1 MNKGNNKGNI
11 VTIKMKNEQ
20 TGEVKE
26 VPIGF
31 SWTTLF
37 FGWFPALLRGDWKN
51 FMILFFLTIPTFGI
65 ILVVYCFKYNMIY
78 TSDLI
83 GKGYK
88 AVMSTQEAEFM
99 SVKIGVYLPV
109 VSQVSDSD
117 FQHQADCIQKINELA
132 D

>member
-1 MNKGNNKGNI
+1 
-11 VTIKMKNEQ
+11 
-20 TGEVKE
+20 
-26 VPIGF
+26 
-31 SWTTLF
+31 
-37 FGWFPALLRGDWKN
+37 
-51 FMILFFLTIPTFGI
+51 
-65 ILVVYCFKYNMIY
+65 MIY